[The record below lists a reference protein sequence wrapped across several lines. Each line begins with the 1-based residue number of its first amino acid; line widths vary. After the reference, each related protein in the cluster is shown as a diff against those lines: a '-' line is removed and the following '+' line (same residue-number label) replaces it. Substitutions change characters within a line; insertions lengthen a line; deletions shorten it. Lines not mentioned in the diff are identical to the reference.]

1 MPPPSPCF
9 CFSKTGEVKT
19 EPIHR
24 PKPEQ
29 NVAQWGGEMLCL
41 SFGHILTSVKMTLSK
56 KKSNGKTV
64 EKLFLHPK
72 VTPLICLNTSITL
85 PNMNS
90 VYFKREMHQ
99 QVPAN
104 FYQTTNGYKHLP
116 MHHFPLFYLW

>member
-9 CFSKTGEVKT
+9 YFSKTGEVKT
-19 EPIHR
+19 EAINR
-24 PKPEQ
+24 PQPET
-29 NVAQWGGEMLCL
+29 NVPQWGKKMPFL

-72 VTPLICLNTSITL
+72 VTPLICLTTSITL

-90 VYFKREMHQ
+90 VYFKREIH

-104 FYQTTNGYKHLP
+104 YYLTTNGYKHLP